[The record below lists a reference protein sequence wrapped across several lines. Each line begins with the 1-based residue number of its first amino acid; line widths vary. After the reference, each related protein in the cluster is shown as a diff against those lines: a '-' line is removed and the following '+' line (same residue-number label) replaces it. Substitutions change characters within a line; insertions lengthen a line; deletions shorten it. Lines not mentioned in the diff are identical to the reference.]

1 MYSSGV
7 IFFVRC
13 FFCCLIAFHLL
24 LYQCGLSKE
33 EYENLKWYE
42 KEKYDFEFVYFG
54 AVRAGCFYLQQ

>member
-24 LYQCGLSKE
+24 LSQYS
-33 EYENLKWYE
+33 
-42 KEKYDFEFVYFG
+42 FETN
-54 AVRAGCFYLQQ
+54 